1 MSKNYDINSYTDEEC
16 FTMLNLNNPSDR
28 VLEMKILEFMDMYQ
42 SKSKRLYD
50 FFESM
55 YDRFFAG
62 EEEEEEEEEEAV
74 EGFTDLKIDESNNTM
89 YWDPTSPAYG
99 KLYNPN
105 EKNTEEYKAQQ

>member
-28 VLEMKILEFMDMYQ
+28 ELEMKILEFMDMYQ
-42 SKSKRLYD
+42 TKSKRLYD

-62 EEEEEEEEEEAV
+62 EEEEEEDEEEAV
-74 EGFTDLKIDESNNTM
+74 
-89 YWDPTSPAYG
+89 
-99 KLYNPN
+99 
-105 EKNTEEYKAQQ
+105 